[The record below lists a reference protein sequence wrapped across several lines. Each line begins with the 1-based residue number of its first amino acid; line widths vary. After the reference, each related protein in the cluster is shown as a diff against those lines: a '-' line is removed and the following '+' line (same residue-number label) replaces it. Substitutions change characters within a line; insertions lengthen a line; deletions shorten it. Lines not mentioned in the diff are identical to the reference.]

1 MGAESVEDDCWASG
15 CGYDIIYSSV
25 MIFWQG
31 FACLSLWTELR
42 VSKTTPKQT
51 ILTPT
56 LTGNF
61 TPGAQ
66 SAFQR
71 TRRPAVCS
79 SALGSCGC
87 QPRAQFIVSS
97 LKHSWSR
104 KKDPQRDLT
113 QSSGRPQ
120 KKTSHQKAKP
130 PTLLGAPKPNSI
142 PCHYSESNL
151 QLESDEGGK
160 CRWLGDNLKPR
171 MKRRK
176 KCVDSEENRL
186 YDFNTFRP

>member
-1 MGAESVEDDCWASG
+1 MGAECVEDDCWASG

-31 FACLSLWTELR
+31 FACLSLWTEFC

-61 TPGAQ
+61 ISGTP

-79 SALGSCGC
+79 LALGSCGC
-87 QPRAQFIVSS
+87 QPQAQFIVSS

-113 QSSGRPQ
+113 QSSGCPQ
-120 KKTSHQKAKP
+120 QKISHQKATPP
-130 PTLLGAPKPNSI
+130 PTAGSPQTQQHPPSPLWVKLAAG
-142 PCHYSESNL
+142 
-151 QLESDEGGK
+151 
-160 CRWLGDNLKPR
+160 
-171 MKRRK
+171 
-176 KCVDSEENRL
+176 V
-186 YDFNTFRP
+186 